1 MQHSTKIHAR
11 NKDSE
16 VQKHVRYM
24 EQQLETI
31 EDKKYNVQDMM
42 IDNNVEYEMVGE
54 SVNIRKQKTE
64 RYQELIDWLKG
75 CLEDLLEKKETEIR
89 KKEDQMQQQR
99 FKRRMEKKLKIEEM
113 KLEMKQNN
121 EGNKIWGYISGLIP
135 ILEPILNR
143 DW

>member
-1 MQHSTKIHAR
+1 MEEIKSKIATQFKTLEHSEKDSTKIHAR

-31 EDKKYNVQDMM
+31 EDKKYNVQEMM

-64 RYQELIDWLKG
+64 RYQELID
-75 CLEDLLEKKETEIR
+75 
-89 KKEDQMQQQR
+89 
-99 FKRRMEKKLKIEEM
+99 
-113 KLEMKQNN
+113 
-121 EGNKIWGYISGLIP
+121 
-135 ILEPILNR
+135 
-143 DW
+143 

>member
-1 MQHSTKIHAR
+1 MEEIKSKIATQFKTLEHSEKDSTKYMQHSTKIHAR

-64 RYQELIDWLKG
+64 RYQELID
-75 CLEDLLEKKETEIR
+75 
-89 KKEDQMQQQR
+89 
-99 FKRRMEKKLKIEEM
+99 
-113 KLEMKQNN
+113 
-121 EGNKIWGYISGLIP
+121 
-135 ILEPILNR
+135 
-143 DW
+143 